1 MRSKTGQ
8 GLSASVQG
16 FCDVS
21 VREYATVVYL
31 RKETLEGTYPR
42 FVTSKTMVA
51 PLHSYDSPLNTTGS
65 VVEISPSEQGH

>member
-31 RKETLEGTYPR
+31 RKETLEGVPEVCDIKDNGRT
-42 FVTSKTMVA
+42 FA
-51 PLHSYDSPLNTTGS
+51 FL
-65 VVEISPSEQGH
+65 